1 MFSFQNTVSFI
12 TRYGPWKAPIVVFIF
27 MVISLSSNGFTGS
40 GKKDNGFQKVSFLI
54 DFSDYSVGS
63 VENWLIGKG
72 FVFER
77 DAKDRRKLDL
87 NVKEDA
93 LILESKKQLTGF
105 LINEGVDLEQ
115 FSSVKIEWGINA
127 YPQDASYKEK
137 TNNEALMVLV
147 FFGYDKI
154 SSGHFLIPNT
164 PYFIGFFLG
173 KDDDVNKPYIGRY
186 FQKAGRYVC
195 LGNPKPGET
204 VISEFDLISAF
215 QTYFE
220 KDEVPIISGIAL
232 GVDTSRSGGEGK
244 ASAFIKSI
252 EFHE

>member
-1 MFSFQNTVSFI
+1 MFSFQNMAAFI
-12 TRYGPWKAPIVVFIF
+12 ARYCPWKGAIAVFIV
-27 MVISLSSNGFTGS
+27 MVISLSSQGFAGS
-40 GKKDNGFQKVSFLI
+40 RKKDNGFKRVRFLI
-54 DFSDYSVGS
+54 DFSDYSEGS
-63 VENWLIGKG
+63 VENWLMAKG
-72 FVFER
+72 FAFER

-115 FSSVKIEWGINA
+115 FSSVMIEWGVNA
-127 YPQDASYKEK
+127 YPQDASYERKN
-137 TNNEALMVLV
+137 NNEALIVLV

-173 KDDDVNKPYIGRY
+173 KDDVVNKPYVGRY
-186 FQKAGRYVC
+186 FQKAGRFIC
-195 LGNPKPGET
+195 LGNSKPGET
-204 VISEFDLISAF
+204 VISEFDLITAF
-215 QTYFE
+215 KTYFE

-232 GVDTSRSGGEGK
+232 GVDTSRSGNGGK
-244 ASAFIKSI
+244 ASAFIKRI
-252 EFHE
+252 EFLE